1 METRL
6 ASLPLFF
13 LIPAALLAQH
23 TYTPADIQEG
33 GRLFRANCVLC
44 HGPEGDQVPGIDLG
58 HGRFRQTYSEN
69 ALIKIIQNGIP
80 GTGMPPNNLQD
91 FQAEIVVAYLRS
103 LATAGRTVTGNGN
116 AARGKV
122 LFAGKGNCASCHR
135 VNGVGSRV
143 GPDLSDIAALRRTA
157 EIEQSLLDPNAEVL
171 TQNRTYRVVTSQ
183 GETITGRLLNVDTF
197 TVQILDSKERLLSL
211 QRSDLRESGFV
222 KDSPMPSYRDKL
234 NSQELAD
241 IVAYLATLKGI

>member
-1 METRL
+1 MRL
-6 ASLPLFF
+6 ASLSLFF

-33 GRLFRANCVLC
+33 GRLFRVNCVLC

-58 HGRFRQTYSEN
+58 HARFRQTYSES

-116 AARGKV
+116 AARGKA

-157 EIEQSLLDPNAEVL
+157 EIEQSLLDPNAEIL
-171 TQNRTYRVVTSQ
+171 PQNRTYRAVTSK
-183 GETITGRLLNVDTF
+183 GEVITGRLLNIDSF

-234 NSQELAD
+234 SSQELAD
-241 IVAYLATLKGI
+241 VVAYLATLKGI